1 MKSIVVH
8 GPKVLKIEDH
18 ERPTPG
24 KGQVLVRVAS
34 GGICGTDLHYYNHGG
49 FGQVRIKQP
58 MILGHEVSG
67 YVETP
72 AAGFKSGDLVA
83 ISPSRPCR
91 TCSYCGDGMFNH
103 CRNMR
108 FYGSAMPFP
117 HIQGAFREFLAVDP
131 GQCVSAHGLTP
142 GEAAIAEPLAVV
154 LHSAKQAGRV
164 KGKRVLVTGC
174 GPIGLLAIMVARSAG
189 AATVVATDL
198 AETARQHASAAGADR
213 TVDVKRETL
222 EDYHADKGYFDIL
235 FECSGAE
242 QALVAAMDAMAP
254 TGTIVQLGIGGDT
267 TVPMQKIIAKELNL
281 KGTFRFHEEFGQAV
295 QMMQDGRIE
304 TSPLITQTFTVDDAI
319 EAFECASDRTKSVKT
334 QIVF

>member
-8 GPKVLKIEDH
+8 GPKILKIENR
-18 ERPTPG
+18 ELPTPG
-24 KGQVLVRVAS
+24 ESQVLVRVAN

-49 FGQVRIKQP
+49 FGQIRIRQP

-72 AAGFKSGDLVA
+72 VAGFKTGDLVA

-91 TCSYCGDGMFNH
+91 TCSYCDEGMFNH
-103 CRNMR
+103 CQNMR

-131 GQCVSAHGLTP
+131 AQCVSAHGLTP

-154 LHSAKQAGRV
+154 LHSAKQAGRI

-174 GPIGLLAIMVARSAG
+174 GPIGLLAIMMARSAG
-189 AATVVATDL
+189 AAQIVAMDL
-198 AETARQHASAAGADR
+198 VETACQNASAAGADR
-213 TVDVKRETL
+213 TVDVTRETL
-222 EDYHADKGYFDIL
+222 EDYHADKGYFGIL

-242 QALVAAMDAMAP
+242 RALVAGIDAMAP
-254 TGTIVQLGIGGDT
+254 TGTIVQLGMRGDT
-267 TVPMQKIIAKELNL
+267 TVPMQQIIAKELNL
-281 KGTFRFHEEFGQAV
+281 KGTFRFHEEFEQAV
-295 QMMQDGRIE
+295 KMMQDGRIE
-304 TSPLITQTFTVDDAI
+304 TSPLITQTFAVDDAI
-319 EAFECASDRTKSVKT
+319 DAFECASDRTKSVKT
-334 QIVF
+334 QIAF